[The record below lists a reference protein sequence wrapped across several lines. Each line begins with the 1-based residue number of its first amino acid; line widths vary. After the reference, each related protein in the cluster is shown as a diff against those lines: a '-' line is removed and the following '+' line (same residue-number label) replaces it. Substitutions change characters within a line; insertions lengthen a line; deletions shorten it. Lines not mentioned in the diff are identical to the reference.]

1 MLLSLG
7 PALPLPLL
15 PARVPVATGSVGISL
30 SPQTPILFT
39 FGACTGWAWVWVRV
53 RVARSWQECGR
64 RVVATREGRGM
75 GNELVSCV
83 FTGLSATWVPEPGLA
98 PPPLQPGPRPGES
111 QVGRTSVMGWCSQGL
126 SSK

>member
-30 SPQTPILFT
+30 SSQTPILFT

-53 RVARSWQECGR
+53 RVARSWQECGHS
-64 RVVATREGRGM
+64 VVATREGRGM
-75 GNELVSCV
+75 GNEPVSCV
-83 FTGLSATWVPEPGLA
+83 FTEGECDLGPGARPRPA
-98 PPPLQPGPRPGES
+98 PAPARAGPGES
-111 QVGRTSVMGWCSQGL
+111 QVGRTSEMGWCSQGL